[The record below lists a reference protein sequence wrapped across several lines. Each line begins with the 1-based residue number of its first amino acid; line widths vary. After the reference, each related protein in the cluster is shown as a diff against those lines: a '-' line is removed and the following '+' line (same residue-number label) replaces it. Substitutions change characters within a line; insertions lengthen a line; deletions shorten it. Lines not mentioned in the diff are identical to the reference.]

1 MRISK
6 SLINHGISEEWQ
18 LTICGTCRRDRSGN
32 TTNSE
37 HKKILRLCDKIG
49 GEFSKGLYRYLTDK
63 NITHDFISMEYL
75 IPKDK
80 IFEMKRRFYA
90 EWVKDIA

>member
-18 LTICGTCRRDRSGN
+18 LTICGTCRRDRNG
-32 TTNSE
+32 TTTTAE
-37 HKKILRLCDKIG
+37 HKKILRLCDRIG

-63 NITHDFISMEYL
+63 NITHEFISMEYL

-80 IFEMKRRFYA
+80 IFAMKRKFYK
-90 EWVKDIA
+90 EWIKTA